1 MSKPSPPEKP
11 AEENC
16 PYCGADLQPN
26 VNFCTRCAKVH
37 TPQNIKPSSLEHP
50 DKFKSLQ
57 ERIRDDR
64 PQSYTLFWSYFSV
77 ILGSGILQLLTFEQS
92 GYLFYHLLLTDCFI
106 LALTVIFAVY
116 YWQTLNPQ
124 FSLRNLFH
132 RWTFFGLFL
141 LVPLLLV
148 NYGYHRFLIEFTQVD
163 QTYTEILRKTG
174 MSSWIL
180 VLLLGFLPAITEEIA
195 LRGLLQP
202 WLRQPAGEWTS
213 IFIASGLFAAL
224 HFSPINFFY
233 FFLVGV
239 LFGVVKRKTNQLYAP
254 MLLHLL
260 HNVAVLFLF
269 SF

>member
-1 MSKPSPPEKP
+1 MSKKSPPEKSTD
-11 AEENC
+11 ETC
-16 PYCGADLQPN
+16 PYCGAKLQPN

-37 TPQNIKPSSLEHP
+37 NPQTIKPSSLQNP

-64 PQSYTLFWSYFSV
+64 PQSYVLFWSYFSV

-92 GYLFYHLLLTDCFI
+92 KYLLYHLLLTDCFI
-106 LALTVIFAVY
+106 LGLTVIFTVY
-116 YWQTLNPQ
+116 YWHFLKPQ

-132 RWTFFGLFL
+132 RWTIFGLLL
-141 LVPLLLV
+141 LVPVLFV
-148 NYGYHRFLIEFTQVD
+148 NYGYHNFLIEFTQFD
-163 QTYTEILRKTG
+163 QTYTGVLRENG
-174 MSSWIL
+174 MSTWIM
-180 VLLLGFLPAITEEIA
+180 VLLLGFLPAITEEIS

-202 WLRQPAGEWTS
+202 WLREPAGEWKS

-254 MLLHLL
+254 ILLHLL
-260 HNVAVLFLF
+260 HNLAVLFLF